1 MLSLRQGC
9 ACAVYKH
16 RTILG
21 VTGKLPTIGDGAFVA
36 PSAAVIGDVTLGKG
50 ASVWYGTVLRGRLLA
65 CTWKDSQFCHTYIH
79 CSTPALHF
87 WTYDIRVAAIACRR
101 GTIQTHRVPM
111 SRLQVTREA
120 SE

>member
-1 MLSLRQGC
+1 MPSLRKGC

-50 ASVWYGTVLRGRLLA
+50 ASVWYGTVLRGMLLA
-65 CTWKDSQFCHTYIH
+65 HAQADLQPLLVRHAYVFCT
-79 CSTPALHF
+79 CSYLCMG
-87 WTYDIRVAAIACRR
+87 IS
-101 GTIQTHRVPM
+101 GTV
-111 SRLQVTREA
+111 
-120 SE
+120 

>member
-1 MLSLRQGC
+1 MPSLRKGC

-50 ASVWYGTVLRGRLLA
+50 ASVWYGTVLRGMLLA
-65 CTWKDSQFCHTYIH
+65 HAQADLQPFSLDMHMF
-79 CSTPALHF
+79 SALAHICA
-87 WTYDIRVAAIACRR
+87 WVSLGLSRR
-101 GTIQTHRVPM
+101 KNLTDQGKQSWP
-111 SRLQVTREA
+111 QVTRAA